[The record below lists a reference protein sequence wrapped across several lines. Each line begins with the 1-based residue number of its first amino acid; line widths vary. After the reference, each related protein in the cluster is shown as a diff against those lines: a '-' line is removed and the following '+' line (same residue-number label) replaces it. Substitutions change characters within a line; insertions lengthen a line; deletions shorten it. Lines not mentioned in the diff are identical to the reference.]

1 MLEIKPSFV
10 IVERIFEVHIFGSLL
25 YYLSREEVP
34 FFSFPLISFL
44 PFLFLLYLHIP
55 SLQLNFLSS
64 FTLMLL
70 GLLCCEVGKIEKLKT
85 MLLFMIKREADIQRK
100 HLVDGKKKVSLDEVC
115 GSVELNVTLD
125 SGEKINV

>member
-1 MLEIKPSFV
+1 M
-10 IVERIFEVHIFGSLL
+10 RW
-25 YYLSREEVP
+25 
-34 FFSFPLISFL
+34 
-44 PFLFLLYLHIP
+44 
-55 SLQLNFLSS
+55 
-64 FTLMLL
+64 
-70 GLLCCEVGKIEKLKT
+70 EKLKT